1 MPLPA
6 SRTPPLAARAV
17 PRGRVYAKC
26 RLAIGRQGGGRR
38 DGTRRCVLEGSR
50 GAAGLRGTG
59 TARAAGPGARWKSPG
74 CLGGRRDGVSGA
86 APRMPR
92 PRAGG
97 GGAAT
102 ASGRFRLGYMG
113 TENAAAGCTPPPARR
128 WQPPPAW
135 VRGAGWVRGG
145 CGAGRGARGPAGI
158 TRSVPSSP
166 AGLRRWLSS
175 RAPAPRIC
183 VVGSGPAGFYT
194 AQHILKVAG
203 PGLGPPR

>member
-128 WQPPPAW
+128 WRPPPAW
-135 VRGAGWVRGG
+135 VCAAGWVRGG
-145 CGAGRGARGPAGI
+145 EPAARPASPALSLLPPQVSGAGCPR
-158 TRSVPSSP
+158 VP
-166 AGLRRWLSS
+166 RRQGSAWW
-175 RAPAPRIC
+175 AAAPR
-183 VVGSGPAGFYT
+183 GST
-194 AQHILKVAG
+194 RLSTS
-203 PGLGPPR
+203 